1 MKCYIARPMSDAPAQ
16 VQQLLDRA
24 LESGRIHS
32 SYLLLGPEDIVRK
45 AALGFARGLVCKGD
59 APKPCEACNECTRS
73 SQRAEPIELDGS
85 GKKGPLYRHIGD
97 HPDLY
102 WIDKGP
108 DSTRVRIEQIRAAQ
122 KAMRHGSYEGGYRVA
137 IIADAEWLNHHA
149 QNSLLKL
156 LEEPPDK
163 TCLILASES
172 SAPLAATI
180 RSRCQKVRFPDSDT
194 LDLRS
199 GELSEDRKHVL
210 GRFDKIAGN
219 NLSELLDW
227 AEEYRGSR
235 AKAAEEVEVL
245 LEIGSGWLVEQ
256 VRLSVDGGGAA
267 KRAQLDAHKALFQC
281 RKDLV
286 QRNANPRMVAERAL
300 LAVRRSVA

>member
-1 MKCYIARPMSDAPAQ
+1 MKCYIARPMSDPSAQ
-16 VQQLLDRA
+16 AQQLLDRA

-32 SYLLLGPEDIVRK
+32 SYLFVGPEDIVRN

-59 APKPCEACNECTRS
+59 APKPCETCKECIRS
-73 SQRAEPIELDGS
+73 SQSAEPIELDGS
-85 GKKGPLYRHIGD
+85 GKKAPRYRHIGD

-102 WIDKGP
+102 WVDKGL
-108 DSTRVRIEQIRAAQ
+108 DGTRVRIEQIRDTQ
-122 KAMRHGSYEGGYRVA
+122 KALRRGSYEGGYRVA
-137 IIADAEWLNHHA
+137 IIADAEWLSHHA

-163 TCLILASES
+163 TCLILASKS

-180 RSRCQKVRFPDSDT
+180 RSRCQKLRFPDPNT
-194 LDLRS
+194 QNLRS
-199 GELSEDRKHVL
+199 SELSEDRKQVL

-256 VRLSVDGGGAA
+256 VRQSIDGGTAA

-281 RKDLV
+281 RKDLA
-286 QRNANPRMVAERAL
+286 QRNANPQMVAERAL